1 MLLYVPVA
9 THGHSLVKLKR
20 RRNREL
26 TAVGPT
32 EARCEPV
39 TVTAHQTRPHVHNI
53 RGPQSTPA
61 PAPAPPTFFAVVRL
75 PLYGQVMVMD
85 RSIDDAVKLKPQ
97 GKELR
102 YVPEPLGPQ
111 KKTTG
116 RTGSAVLFQIEWFK
130 KPV

>member
-39 TVTAHQTRPHVHNI
+39 TVTVTAHQTRPDH
-53 RGPQSTPA
+53 
-61 PAPAPPTFFAVVRL
+61 
-75 PLYGQVMVMD
+75 
-85 RSIDDAVKLKPQ
+85 
-97 GKELR
+97 
-102 YVPEPLGPQ
+102 
-111 KKTTG
+111 TTW
-116 RTGSAVLFQIEWFK
+116 VCLVQLFSDQLF
-130 KPV
+130 